1 MIKKVITQTQ
11 KNRKWSGVFYI
22 FIIAS
27 LRRKDIGDKIIEFG
41 VYLEFI
47 V

>member
-1 MIKKVITQTQ
+1 MIKKVKTQIN
-11 KNRKWSGVFYI
+11 KKIVSGVFHI
-22 FIIAS
+22 CIIAS
-27 LRRKDIGDKIIEFG
+27 LRREVIGDKMIGFG